1 MTEGC
6 LTLNMA
12 TPMLCWYLIPTS
24 SPTYRRQALLSLL
37 LACLHWEAKIT
48 VTKRERQ
55 LKAQIRWCSHHGKWC
70 GLGGFLAELYAAL
83 LPRVIMQSFIHLE
96 SFLWE
101 SLKSTPRNHYC
112 SPHSSRR
119 VMNKCG
125 YLNWLRIMR
134 PDRSSPVVK
143 ISLIYAV
150 FISVF
155 ILFTHLAVPALSRG
169 TWAFSLRCCVRGLQL
184 RRADS

>member
-1 MTEGC
+1 M
-6 LTLNMA
+6 
-12 TPMLCWYLIPTS
+12 
-24 SPTYRRQALLSLL
+24 
-37 LACLHWEAKIT
+37 
-48 VTKRERQ
+48 
-55 LKAQIRWCSHHGKWC
+55 
-70 GLGGFLAELYAAL
+70 GGFLAELYAAL

-169 TWAFSLRCCVRGLQL
+169 TWAFSLRCGVRGLQL
-184 RRADS
+184 RRAGSSVAACRLLAVTGGIWFFDQESDPDPLPPECRVLAAGPPCRSLSYT